1 MEECKVVTVHNS
13 KTHNFYENMA
23 ILHKLHIVHQDIKPE
38 NIIYSPYFDRP
49 VFIDFGLSTIISENI
64 GTKSETS
71 YVGSI
76 NFWSPEMGKCFVEKK
91 KMLVD
96 LYYNDL
102 HCLQNTITALKNNQK
117 IIDFEE
123 IELYEPTI

>member
-1 MEECKVVTVHNS
+1 
-13 KTHNFYENMA
+13 MA
-23 ILHKLHIVHQDIKPE
+23 VLHKFHIVHQDIKPE
-38 NIIYSPYFDRP
+38 NIMYSPHFDRP

-64 GTKSETS
+64 GTKSETY

-76 NFWSPEMGKCFVEKK
+76 NYWSPEMGKCFVKKK

-102 HCLQNTITALKNNQK
+102 YCL
-117 IIDFEE
+117 
-123 IELYEPTI
+123 